1 MAAGEYVIAPGVKVI
16 LDETTF
22 GCHSYWGF
30 GYEDEGYVSFR
41 VQGDDDGCADFVCDV
56 TAWLRE
62 RQEAFLAE
70 WRTLF
75 LESMAKGSEAGK
87 GASRTGGVLR
97 IPFYYCNECVEER
110 QIDVELSEKDKVCPR
125 CGEELDWNDI
135 YGPPSLDP

>member
-16 LDETTF
+16 LDETTY

-41 VQGDDDGCADFVCDV
+41 VQSDDDGCADFVGDV

-70 WRTLF
+70 WRTSF
-75 LESMAKGSEAGK
+75 LESM
-87 GASRTGGVLR
+87 
-97 IPFYYCNECVEER
+97 
-110 QIDVELSEKDKVCPR
+110 D
-125 CGEELDWNDI
+125 
-135 YGPPSLDP
+135 